1 MFPIIAQYE
10 LGDRGKKALCLEHD
24 LKMPTFDYWLRK
36 FREEESEQYI
46 EPSFVSLDIV
56 ESSSVIEISIGN
68 GTIRFAQY
76 PPVEYLRSLLA
87 EV

>member
-1 MFPIIAQYE
+1 MFPIVAQYE
-10 LGDRGKKALCLEHD
+10 LGDRGKKELCLEHD

-36 FREEESEQYI
+36 YREEESEEFI

-56 ESSSVIEISIGN
+56 ESSSVIEISLGT
-68 GTIRFAQY
+68 GTIRFTEY
-76 PPVEYLRSLLA
+76 PPVDYLRSLLM